1 MAATPCTASQC
12 WWDNAAFRVARNGGA
27 DLNDFDIADNYADP
41 KAVWLTANDTTIYA
55 VTNVD
60 LGKSGPVVVTF
71 PPGLTERCANVS
83 HHTRPP
89 NFNLSSVSFAA
100 SRTLPT
106 VNSLVLG

>member
-1 MAATPCTASQC
+1 
-12 WWDNAAFRVARNGGA
+12 VAQNGGA

-41 KAVWLTANDTTIYA
+41 KAAWLTANDTTIYA

-83 HHTRPP
+83 HHTGPPISTLAAFRLLRP
-89 NFNLSSVSFAA
+89 
-100 SRTLPT
+100 
-106 VNSLVLG
+106 